1 MWIYNENI
9 RLIYWSKFN
18 KRNYFLPSKNYFL
31 KEIFIFKTEIE
42 KWLEYVCEALPSTI
56 KDECKSFVTEYEP
69 IIAAL
74 VSSRIPLDKVCQ
86 YVKVC
91 PQSDDFSVE
100 LSKEMEEKINSIEM
114 SKFEVNKKWK
124 VKRRI

>member
-1 MWIYNENI
+1 
-9 RLIYWSKFN
+9 
-18 KRNYFLPSKNYFL
+18 
-31 KEIFIFKTEIE
+31 
-42 KWLEYVCEALPSTI
+42 
-56 KDECKSFVTEYEP
+56 
-69 IIAAL
+69 
-74 VSSRIPLDKVCQ
+74 
-86 YVKVC
+86 VC